1 MESEGVWGT
10 EAKACKRL
18 GAMGWMSQALGS
30 VVGWELQVLG
40 AWWAGCFERLGAQRP
55 APAFAPA
62 RASCV
67 CLWFCE
73 KMAHV
78 CVLIPRVKVAQ
89 NPASHLPA
97 GLQTSYAPI
106 LNPRDLK
113 RKRAGFFW
121 AAWGC
126 RSARA
131 ACEPAAGRL
140 RAVIGAIFDVTN
152 PSDNRI

>member
-1 MESEGVWGT
+1 MESEGAWGA

-40 AWWAGCFERLGAQRP
+40 SVVLGAGICACEGELR
-55 APAFAPA
+55 ALSDLPA
-62 RASCV
+62 RKNDVRLRFNSASGSSLKSCKLSTCGFV
-67 CLWFCE
+67 NALCPDTEPVRF
-73 KMAHV
+73 KT
-78 CVLIPRVKVAQ
+78 
-89 NPASHLPA
+89 
-97 GLQTSYAPI
+97 QTC
-106 LNPRDLK
+106 
-113 RKRAGFFW
+113 GFFW
-121 AAWGC
+121 VTWGC

-140 RAVIGAIFDVTN
+140 RVAIGAIFDVTN

>member
-1 MESEGVWGT
+1 MEFEGAWGT

-40 AWWAGCFERLGAQRP
+40 SVVLGAGICACEGELR
-55 APAFAPA
+55 ALSDLPA
-62 RASCV
+62 RKNDVRLRFNSASGSSLKSCKPST
-67 CLWFCE
+67 CGFINAICP
-73 KMAHV
+73 M
-78 CVLIPRVKVAQ
+78 
-89 NPASHLPA
+89 
-97 GLQTSYAPI
+97 

-121 AAWGC
+121 VAWGC
-126 RSARA
+126 RSARV
-131 ACEPAAGRL
+131 ACEPTTDRL
-140 RAVIGAIFDVTN
+140 RAVIGAFFDVTN

>member
-1 MESEGVWGT
+1 MESEGAWGT

-40 AWWAGCFERLGAQRP
+40 VWWAGCFERLGAQRL

-67 CLWFCE
+67 RLWFCSRK

-97 GLQTSYAPI
+97 GL
-106 LNPRDLK
+106 
-113 RKRAGFFW
+113 
-121 AAWGC
+121 
-126 RSARA
+126 
-131 ACEPAAGRL
+131 
-140 RAVIGAIFDVTN
+140 
-152 PSDNRI
+152 